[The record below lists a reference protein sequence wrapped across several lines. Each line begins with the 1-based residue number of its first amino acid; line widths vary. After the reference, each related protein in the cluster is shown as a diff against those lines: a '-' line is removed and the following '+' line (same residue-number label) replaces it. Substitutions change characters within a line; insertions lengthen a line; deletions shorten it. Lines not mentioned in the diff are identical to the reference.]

1 MNINSLIYTMRYYN
15 HKQALLIFF
24 IKMAATIVYA
34 NYNIINKVD
43 PNCVMQ
49 MTLDFESL
57 KMTEEVSEQNGMV
70 KIQSTNSAPEDTIS
84 INIAGSIN
92 ENDMKKVVL
101 CLDNLEDYE
110 IKIIKSKAKVAF
122 GDSAKT
128 KNEIDNFE
136 NRKNTTTEDKTFS
149 IDTIEDKNTTK
160 MGTFL
165 GNITT
170 NIDDEIDTF
179 ENDENNSTTTESG
192 TFSENQTATNN
203 VNQTMEEFEKSA
215 GISVAIA
222 NNPEVFFGLII
233 PLLFILNVAILLGLI
248 LAWDWLHNKIFY
260 KHITENAV
268 RILPLRSNNNNTH
281 TVDYILV
288 HSR

>member
-1 MNINSLIYTMRYYN
+1 
-15 HKQALLIFF
+15 
-24 IKMAATIVYA
+24 MAATIVNA

-136 NRKNTTTEDKTFS
+136 NRKNATTEDKTLF
-149 IDTIEDKNTTK
+149 IDPIEDKNTTK

-170 NIDDEIDTF
+170 NIDDEIGTF
-179 ENDENNSTTTESG
+179 ENDENSTTTESG

-215 GISVAIA
+215 GISLAIA

-233 PLLFILNVAILLGLI
+233 PLLFILIVAILLGLI
-248 LAWDWLHNKIFY
+248 LAWDWQHNRIFY